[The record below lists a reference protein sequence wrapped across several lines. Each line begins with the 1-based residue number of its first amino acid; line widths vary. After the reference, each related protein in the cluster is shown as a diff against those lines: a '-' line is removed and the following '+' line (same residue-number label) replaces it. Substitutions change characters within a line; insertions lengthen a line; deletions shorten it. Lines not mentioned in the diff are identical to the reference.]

1 MDDALEKACN
11 TIESFTT
18 NPLPT
23 SIATLLDSK
32 SYGTNDIKAVIKNTS
47 KMKDHFNNLLKA
59 SDFKEHLL
67 GKYFAKYKLDK
78 PCRK

>member
-1 MDDALEKACN
+1 
-11 TIESFTT
+11 
-18 NPLPT
+18 
-23 SIATLLDSK
+23 
-32 SYGTNDIKAVIKNTS
+32 
-47 KMKDHFNNLLKA
+47 MKDHFNNLLKA